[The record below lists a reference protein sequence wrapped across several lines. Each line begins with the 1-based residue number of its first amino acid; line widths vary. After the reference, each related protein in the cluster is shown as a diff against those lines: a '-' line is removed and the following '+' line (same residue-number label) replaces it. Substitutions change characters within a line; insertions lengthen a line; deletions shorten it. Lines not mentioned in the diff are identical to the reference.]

1 MPAPEILGAPEE
13 LVVPETTA
21 HAVGFRVA
29 GGCGGISSSSRRRRR
44 SRSRSSRRR
53 RRRRRRRRGWR
64 RRSSTSARGLVAME
78 EA

>member
-29 GGCGGISSSSRRRRR
+29 SGCGGISSSSRRRRR

-53 RRRRRRRRGWR
+53 GRRRWRRRRR
-64 RRSSTSARGLVAME
+64 SSRSARGLVATE